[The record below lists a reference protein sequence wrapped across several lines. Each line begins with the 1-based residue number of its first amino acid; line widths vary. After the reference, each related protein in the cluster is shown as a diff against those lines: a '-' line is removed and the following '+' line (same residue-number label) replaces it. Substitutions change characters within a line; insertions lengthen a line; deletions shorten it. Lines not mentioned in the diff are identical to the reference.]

1 MDVMSFMFGFV
12 TAVSVVFVVM
22 FVVAGLMYK
31 KRKDS

>member
-1 MDVMSFMFGFV
+1 MDVISFMFGFV

-31 KRKDS
+31 KRNGS